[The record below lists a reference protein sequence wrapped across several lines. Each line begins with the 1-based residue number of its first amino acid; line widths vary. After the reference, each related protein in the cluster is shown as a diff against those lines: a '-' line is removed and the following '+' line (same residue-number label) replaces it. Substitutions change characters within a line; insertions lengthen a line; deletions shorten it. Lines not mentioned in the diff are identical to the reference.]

1 VIVAVLDSGVHVPHP
16 HLGAVEECV
25 AIDESMADG
34 VDRLGHGTAVT
45 AAIHDLAPGATL
57 IVGKI
62 FDRTLT
68 TNASVLARG
77 IEWAVSR
84 GARLVNLSLG
94 TANPLHRER
103 LSDAVASAAAQGTII
118 VCAGETNG
126 VVWLPG
132 SLPGVVSVT
141 ADGQLERNEVIVGTT
156 GLIAA
161 PYPRAIPGVP
171 KERNLSGVSFAV
183 ANVTGI
189 LARLLE
195 GRLDLRNTDELFR
208 ELVGT
213 GSDR

>member
-1 VIVAVLDSGVHVPHP
+1 MAVLDSGVHVPHP
-16 HLGAVEECV
+16 HLGAVEERV
-25 AIDESMADG
+25 GIGESMDDG

-77 IEWAVSR
+77 IEWAASR

-94 TANPLHRER
+94 TANPLNRQR
-103 LSDAVASAAAQGTII
+103 LSDAITSAAAQGTI
-118 VCAGETNG
+118 VVSAREANG
-126 VVWLPG
+126 ILWLPG
-132 SLPGVVSVT
+132 SLPGVIGVT
-141 ADGQLERNEVIVGTT
+141 ADDQLERTDVIVGTT

-183 ANVTGI
+183 ANATGV
-189 LARLLE
+189 LARLLQ
-195 GRLDLRNTDELFR
+195 GRPDLRDADGLLR
-208 ELVGT
+208 ELARTRG
-213 GSDR
+213 

>member
-1 VIVAVLDSGVHVPHP
+1 
-16 HLGAVEECV
+16 
-25 AIDESMADG
+25 MADG
-34 VDRLGHGTAVT
+34 VDRLGHGTAVA

-68 TNASVLARG
+68 TNANVLARG

-94 TANPLHRER
+94 TANPVHRER
-103 LSDAVASAAAQGTII
+103 LSDAVASAAAKGTIV

-126 VVWLPG
+126 VQWLPG

-141 ADGQLERNEVIVGTT
+141 ANGQLERNEVIVGPT
-156 GLIAA
+156 GFIAA

-195 GRLDLRNTDELFR
+195 GRPDLRNTDELFR
-208 ELVGT
+208 ELVGPGT
-213 GSDR
+213 GR

>member
-1 VIVAVLDSGVHVPHP
+1 MTVAVLDSGVHVPHP

-34 VDRLGHGTAVT
+34 VDRLGHGTAVA
-45 AAIHDLAPGATL
+45 AAIHDLAPGAAL

-68 TNASVLARG
+68 TNASVLASG

-94 TANPLHRER
+94 TANPVHRER
-103 LSDAVASAAAQGTII
+103 LGDAVARAAAQGTIV

-126 VVWLPG
+126 VAWLPG

-156 GLIAA
+156 GFIAA

-195 GRLDLRNTDELFR
+195 GRPDLRDADGLLR
-208 ELVGT
+208 ELRGA
-213 GSDR
+213 G